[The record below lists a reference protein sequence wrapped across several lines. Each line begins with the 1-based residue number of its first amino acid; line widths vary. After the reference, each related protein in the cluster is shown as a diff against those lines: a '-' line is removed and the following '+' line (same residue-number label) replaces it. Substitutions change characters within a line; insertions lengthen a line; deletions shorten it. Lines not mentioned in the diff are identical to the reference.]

1 MIFHVD
7 ANSAFLS
14 WTAAYKVKVLGETQD
29 IRDVP
34 SVVAGDKAS
43 RHSII
48 LAKSGPAKKYGIQ
61 TGEPLFQALEKCP
74 DLVVVPP
81 DYELYVEASR
91 HFVNMLRQ
99 FSPVVEQYSIDEA
112 WVDMTGTERLW
123 GSPRLAAEQMRQRI
137 WEELGFTV
145 NVGISSNKL
154 LAKMAGDFEKPNK
167 VHTLFPEEV

>member
-1 MIFHVD
+1 MGKRIIFHVD

-14 WTAAYKVKVLGETQD
+14 WSAVYRVKVLGETTD
-29 IRDVP
+29 LREIP

-74 DLVVVPP
+74 NLVIVPP

-91 HFVNMLRQ
+91 HFVEILRQ
-99 FSPVVEQYSIDEA
+99 FSPQVEQ
-112 WVDMTGTERLW
+112 
-123 GSPRLAAEQMRQRI
+123 
-137 WEELGFTV
+137 
-145 NVGISSNKL
+145 
-154 LAKMAGDFEKPNK
+154 
-167 VHTLFPEEV
+167 